1 MSLVAGSYEKFIWG
15 FKLKT
20 LKSQSE
26 TKTLTLTP
34 LFSYPSHLSTIKSVA
49 VSGPVAVSGGSDD
62 SIKIYDLSTASEIGT
77 LNNHSGSITSL
88 SFFTPPSL
96 SFPRNLFSASDDGTL
111 CIYDA
116 DPFVHL
122 KTVKVHKKG
131 VNDLAVHPSG
141 RLALTVGRDSCL
153 AMVNLVRGRRS
164 FSCKMWKEASIV
176 KYDESGEKFF
186 MVEDEKVSVHE
197 AEDAKLILELDNRKR
212 VLCATL
218 GSLVGGD
225 KRKVIRKFYV
235 FQEVKFTLS
244 QDEIL
249 LTGGEDRNITAW
261 DTKSGKIAYCIKEA
275 HSVRVKGLV
284 VLSKSDI
291 AASGDGFSHLV
302 ASASSDGVIRVWD
315 IRMANQ
321 SEPNHLAEAKTKSR
335 LTCLAGS
342 SLRWVR
348 ILYGNHKL
356 EKAVQMISRM
366 WKWKKILDILGN
378 AGLCLDFEVKRRPV
392 VRGQCNQ
399 DWHSSQ

>member
-77 LNNHSGSITSL
+77 LNNHYGSITSL

-96 SFPRNLFSASDDGTL
+96 SFPRNLLSASDDGTL

-131 VNDLAVHPSG
+131 VNDLTVHPSG

-186 MVEDEKVSVHE
+186 MVEDEKVTVHE

-212 VLCATL
+212 VLCATP
-218 GSLVGGD
+218 GSDG
-225 KRKVIRKFYV
+225 
-235 FQEVKFTLS
+235 
-244 QDEIL
+244 IL

-284 VLSKSDI
+284 VLSKSDA
-291 AASGDGFSHLV
+291 AASGDDFSHLV
-302 ASASSDGVIRVWD
+302 ASASSDGVIRIWD
-315 IRMANQ
+315 IRMTNQ

-342 SLRWVR
+342 SLKSLRKPQV
-348 ILYGNHKL
+348 GNGNPDDK
-356 EKAVQMISRM
+356 R
-366 WKWKKILDILGN
+366 DIEMEEN
-378 AGLCLDFEVKRRPV
+378 
-392 VRGQCNQ
+392 
-399 DWHSSQ
+399 S